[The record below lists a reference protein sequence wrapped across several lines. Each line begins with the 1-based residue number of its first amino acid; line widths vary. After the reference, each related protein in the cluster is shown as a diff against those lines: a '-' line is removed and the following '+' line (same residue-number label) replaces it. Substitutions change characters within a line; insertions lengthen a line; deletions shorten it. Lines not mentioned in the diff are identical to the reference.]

1 MAIAYFITFTTYGTW
16 LHGTDK
22 GMGSVDAEHNTHG
35 ASFVAPDAAR
45 LEQARAAMKQPAYAL
60 DAPRRE
66 VVRDAIINLAAEKGW
81 RLRAAHVR
89 TNHVHVVISADC
101 DPGRLMSDLKARA
114 SRELNRQG
122 FDDTDRI
129 RWTRHGSTRHLFDI
143 RSVEERAKYTLD
155 EQGARMAYFDAKE
168 PRTQ

>member
-1 MAIAYFITFTTYGTW
+1 
-16 LHGTDK
+16 
-22 GMGSVDAEHNTHG
+22 
-35 ASFVAPDAAR
+35 
-45 LEQARAAMKQPAYAL
+45 
-60 DAPRRE
+60 
-66 VVRDAIINLAAEKGW
+66 
-81 RLRAAHVR
+81 
-89 TNHVHVVISADC
+89 VVISADC